1 MLGGIMNHIESE
13 GDLIYYNEEFRV
25 VLENHLHYLIKHP
38 DTTISIVQDHE
49 MIKNKCDI
57 YSLFLERK
65 IPKQY
70 HWVMLRLLGLNSPF
84 LNRIELSYIIIPP
97 FNEIENIKTAYIS
110 RKYK

>member
-1 MLGGIMNHIESE
+1 
-13 GDLIYYNEEFRV
+13 
-25 VLENHLHYLIKHP
+25 
-38 DTTISIVQDHE
+38 